1 VVSDAV
7 EGLGAEVEWSQGDI
21 STPDRMVEPALDIR
35 GERILGGVAP
45 GPVTTVVSE
54 CDRFSERHVQPE
66 RPTDRSG
73 DLGDLER
80 MGQSSALVIVGK
92 HEDLGFAGESPK

>member
-1 VVSDAV
+1 
-7 EGLGAEVEWSQGDI
+7 
-21 STPDRMVEPALDIR
+21 MVEPALDIR
-35 GERILGGVAP
+35 GERVLGGVATR
-45 GPVTTVVSE
+45 PVATVVPE

-66 RPTDRSG
+66 RPTDRPG

>member
-1 VVSDAV
+1 MVSDAV
-7 EGLGAEVEWSQGDI
+7 EGLGAEVEWFQGDI

-54 CDRFSERHVQPE
+54 RDRFSERHVQPE
-66 RPTDRSG
+66 RPTDRPG

-80 MGQSSALVIVGK
+80 MGQASALVIVGK